1 MNTAITTII
10 IAALACIYKT
20 YTFAQTA
27 HPDSMGIAFMWL
39 SFAAVCIV
47 IVIILFVI
55 KGVT

>member
-1 MNTAITTII
+1 MNTAIII
-10 IAALACIYKT
+10 IIIIALACIYKT

-39 SFAAVCIV
+39 LYAAVCIV
-47 IVIILFVI
+47 SVVILFII